1 MHTLVLL
8 SGGLDSLACI
18 VHYRLAGKSVSGLF
32 IDYGQP
38 AAKHEIAAV
47 SRLATV
53 LHLPVA
59 TVTVNG
65 IAINRGFIRGRNALL
80 LQLGLM
86 HSADECGIVALGVHA
101 GTSYADCSP
110 YFIYEAQR
118 MFNIYMDGAIQVDA
132 PFLAWTKRE
141 IWEFL
146 LKYDA
151 PVDLT
156 YSCERGGDQPCNQ
169 CLSCQDIH
177 ALWSR

>member
-18 VHYRLAGKSVSGLF
+18 LHYRLEGRAVSALF
-32 IDYGQP
+32 VDYGQP

-47 SRLATV
+47 SRLAQT
-53 LHLPVA
+53 LRLPVE
-59 TVTVNG
+59 TVTVSG
-65 IAINRGFIRGRNALL
+65 IAINGGFIRGRNALL

-86 HSADECGIVALGVHA
+86 HAADKCGIVALGVHA

-110 YFIYEAQR
+110 YFIREAQR
-118 MFNIYMDGAIQVDA
+118 MFNIYMDGSIQVEA
-132 PFLAWTKRE
+132 PFVGWTKRE

-156 YSCERGGDQPCNQ
+156 YSCERGSDQPCNQ

-177 ALWSR
+177 ALRPR